1 MTNLSENY
9 SLILALA
16 TALAAG
22 VVGSFALMKRMTL
35 ASDVVSHI
43 ALPGL
48 GIALLLRIN
57 PIIGGATTLL
67 LGTILI
73 WKVQNKSN
81 LNTDAAIG
89 VVFVGATALGTLLTP
104 SEDLI
109 GALFGGFG
117 GLSTAAF
124 ALGLLS
130 VAVILIFMA
139 RFRYQLILSIFSREL
154 AAASGIKLSMLDLAY
169 LLVFSLN
176 LLLGLRFLGAI
187 LVGALLIIPA
197 AIGRQLSHTLSGLLI
212 VSSAASVFSV
222 GAGFFV
228 SDRYH
233 LSLGP
238 VIVTIAAV
246 LFALSLLKKKT

>member
-9 SLILALA
+9 SIILALA

-35 ASDVVSHI
+35 AGDVVSHI

-48 GIALLLRIN
+48 GIALLLRLN

-73 WKVQNKSN
+73 WKVQGKSN
-81 LNTDAAIG
+81 LNADAAIG

-109 GALFGGFG
+109 NALFGGFG
-117 GLSTAAF
+117 GLSPTAF
-124 ALGLLS
+124 ILGLAS

-139 RFRYQLILSIFSREL
+139 RFRNQLMLSIFSREL
-154 AAASGIKLSMLDLAY
+154 ATASGIKLSTLDLAY

-187 LVGALLIIPA
+187 LVGAILIIPA

-212 VSSAASVFSV
+212 TSSVAGVFSV
-222 GAGFFV
+222 AAGFFI
-228 SDRYH
+228 SDHYH

-238 VIVTIAAV
+238 TIVTIATV
-246 LFALSLLKKKT
+246 LFALSLFKKKV